1 MSLVQTASSLFLMAR
16 LQGHQ
21 LQGFP
26 CTFRRD
32 LGQGTYMKLLM

>member
-1 MSLVQTASSLFLMAR
+1 MSLVQTPSSLFLMAC
-16 LQGHQ
+16 LQEHQ

-32 LGQGTYMKLLM
+32 LGQGMSMKLLM